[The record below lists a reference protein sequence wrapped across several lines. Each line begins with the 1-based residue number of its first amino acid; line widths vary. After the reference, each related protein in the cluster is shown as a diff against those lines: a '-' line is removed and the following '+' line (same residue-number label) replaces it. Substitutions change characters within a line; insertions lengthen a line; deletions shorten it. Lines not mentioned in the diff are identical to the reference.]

1 MTTPPRSDLTDGAG
15 VAADAATP
23 GTGEMVRYAPAV
35 APPDAAAI
43 ARIANAFYATPPSH
57 PIPGPGAALPSAP
70 VFAAEPI
77 YNSLPG
83 VPALQPPLSPNLNP
97 GLPPM
102 PIPASGAAQ
111 PSAPVFAIEP
121 MLGHAQSS
129 PTPSAIQPQGGK
141 TGSAAPL
148 VRPVPM
154 PSAAPLP
161 VGTAAG
167 VPAAPRGIPSDAD
180 SATLPYSLG
189 GVMSLIPS
197 FEDTPSPYGPSG
209 LSGPAMGSATP
220 SETFS
225 FLDRSAAPAY
235 DPSPRAG
242 NGATPSAS
250 GAAPRNGASGSS
262 LPFAYGVSVLD
273 LSALNFQHQPGLGA
287 PATGITG
294 VRPFDPYAIKRDFPI
309 LQQNVNGRPLV
320 WLDNGATTQKPQSVI
335 DRISYFYENE
345 NSNIH
350 RGAHTLAARSTDAY
364 EGARARVRAFI
375 NAPTPDSII
384 FVRGTTEGINLIA
397 KAWGGRNVNEGD
409 EIVVTHL
416 EHHANIVPWQQLAAE
431 KGAVLRVAPVDNTG
445 QIILD
450 EYEKLFTPRTRVA
463 SFSQVSNAL
472 GTITPVAEMVAIAHR
487 HGAIAV
493 VDGAQSVSHMPI
505 DVQAL
510 DADFFVFS
518 GHKMFAPTGIGT
530 VYGRP
535 SILETMP
542 PWQGG
547 GNMIQDVTFEKT
559 TFHAPPGRFEAGTG
573 NIADAVGLGAAI
585 DYLSTIGMSNIAAY
599 EHELLGYL
607 TRGLLTVPG
616 LRIIGTAHE
625 KAGVASFV
633 LDECRSEDVGKA
645 LAQEGIAVRSGHHC
659 AQPILRRFGLE
670 ATVRPSLALYNTTD
684 DVDAL
689 VAALQ
694 RIQIGRGRRP
704 V

>member
-1 MTTPPRSDLTDGAG
+1 M
-15 VAADAATP
+15 
-23 GTGEMVRYAPAV
+23 
-35 APPDAAAI
+35 
-43 ARIANAFYATPPSH
+43 
-57 PIPGPGAALPSAP
+57 
-70 VFAAEPI
+70 
-77 YNSLPG
+77 
-83 VPALQPPLSPNLNP
+83 
-97 GLPPM
+97 
-102 PIPASGAAQ
+102 
-111 PSAPVFAIEP
+111 
-121 MLGHAQSS
+121 
-129 PTPSAIQPQGGK
+129 
-141 TGSAAPL
+141 
-148 VRPVPM
+148 
-154 PSAAPLP
+154 
-161 VGTAAG
+161 
-167 VPAAPRGIPSDAD
+167 
-180 SATLPYSLG
+180 
-189 GVMSLIPS
+189 
-197 FEDTPSPYGPSG
+197 
-209 LSGPAMGSATP
+209 
-220 SETFS
+220 
-225 FLDRSAAPAY
+225 
-235 DPSPRAG
+235 
-242 NGATPSAS
+242 
-250 GAAPRNGASGSS
+250 
-262 LPFAYGVSVLD
+262 
-273 LSALNFQHQPGLGA
+273 
-287 PATGITG
+287 
-294 VRPFDPYAIKRDFPI
+294 
-309 LQQNVNGRPLV
+309 
-320 WLDNGATTQKPQSVI
+320 I

-445 QIILD
+445 QIILE

-559 TFHAPPGRFEAGTG
+559 TFHGPPGRFEAGTG

-599 EHELLGYL
+599 EHELLGL
-607 TRGLLTVPG
+607 PDARSADRSRAAHHRHRAREGRRRLVRARRVP
-616 LRIIGTAHE
+616 
-625 KAGVASFV
+625 F
-633 LDECRSEDVGKA
+633 
-645 LAQEGIAVRSGHHC
+645 
-659 AQPILRRFGLE
+659 
-670 ATVRPSLALYNTTD
+670 
-684 DVDAL
+684 
-689 VAALQ
+689 
-694 RIQIGRGRRP
+694 RGRRQGARPGRHRCALRSPLRPADPAPLRTGSDRATFAGTLQHDRRRRRARRRAAADPNRPRQTRP
-704 V
+704 VIECGVSDARSRRLK